1 MSDRDQ
7 GLVET
12 VRDAL
17 RGEEGASGGTT
28 FMRGLT
34 LGALLG
40 AAVAGSAIWQRRGR
54 RRLQPPATGR
64 GNVTTKAPVPDAHV
78 GEVREG
84 DARGG

>member
-1 MSDRDQ
+1 MSDRDP
-7 GLVET
+7 GMVET

-17 RGEEGASGGTT
+17 RGEDGASPGTT

-34 LGALLG
+34 LGALIG

-54 RRLQPPATGR
+54 RRLQRPATDR
-64 GNVTTKAPVPDAHV
+64 DIVTTEAPVSGAPL

-84 DARGG
+84 DAPGG